1 MLKLVEMI
9 TNSYRFVCVVKKKF
23 INNNV
28 TLMQSYTTITIS
40 ECHQSY
46 GENCMH
52 PCSEHCINQTCDR
65 FNGSCLLGRKGTEQG
80 YSLVFLL
87 IRF

>member
-1 MLKLVEMI
+1 
-9 TNSYRFVCVVKKKF
+9 
-23 INNNV
+23 
-28 TLMQSYTTITIS
+28 MQSYTTITIS